1 MPRMLYRAARPLLF
15 AFEPE
20 TAHAL
25 AFRSL
30 ACLDRLGAASL
41 LAVAAPRLPTRVM
54 GLDFPNPVG
63 LAAGLD
69 KNGEHV
75 DALARLG
82 FGFLE
87 IGAVT
92 LRPQPGNPR
101 PRVFRLP
108 AAESLINRMG
118 FNSDGAE
125 RVARN
130 LAASRRRAIL
140 GVNIGRNFDTPNE
153 RAAEEYAEVLAR
165 LYPYASFFTAN
176 VSSPNTKGLRE
187 LQQTHE
193 IDTLFGRL
201 VGERDRLAAQHGRR
215 APLAVK
221 VSPDLDDAAIAQ
233 IADRVVAHGIDAVI
247 ATNTTVS
254 REGVKHLPHGD
265 EPGGLSGPPLRA
277 RATQVVAKLRRAL
290 PNRVAIVG
298 VGGIASARDAR
309 EKLDAGADLVQ
320 LYTALLYRG
329 PGLAGEIVR
338 GLADAGWAPERAAA

>member
-1 MPRMLYRAARPLLF
+1 MLYRAARPILF

-20 TAHAL
+20 TAHRL
-25 AFRSL
+25 AFGSL
-30 ACLDRLGAASL
+30 ECLDRIGAASL
-41 LAVAAPRLPTRVM
+41 LAVTAPRLPTRVM
-54 GLDFPNPVG
+54 GLEFPNPVG

-101 PRVFRLP
+101 PRIFRLP
-108 AAESLINRMG
+108 AAEALINRMG
-118 FNSDGAE
+118 FNSAGAD
-125 RVARN
+125 RVADN
-130 LAASRRRAIL
+130 LGKSRFRGVL
-140 GVNIGRNFDTPNE
+140 GINIGRNFDTPNE
-153 RAAEEYAEVLAR
+153 RAADEYAACLAR
-165 LYPYASFFTAN
+165 LYPHASFFTAN
-176 VSSPNTKGLRE
+176 VSSPNTKNLRE
-187 LQQTHE
+187 LQHAAE
-193 IDTLFGRL
+193 IDVLLARL

-221 VSPDLDDAAIAQ
+221 VSPDLDDAGIAA
-233 IADRVVAHGIDAVI
+233 IADRVVARGIDAVV

-254 REGVKHLPHGD
+254 REGVAHLPGAG
-265 EPGGLSGPPLRA
+265 EAGGLSGPPVRA
-277 RATQVVAKLRRAL
+277 RATEVVAKLRCAL
-290 PNRVAIVG
+290 PARVAIIG

-329 PGLAGEIVR
+329 PALAGEIVR
-338 GLADAGWAPERAAA
+338 DLAAGGWKPGRSAP